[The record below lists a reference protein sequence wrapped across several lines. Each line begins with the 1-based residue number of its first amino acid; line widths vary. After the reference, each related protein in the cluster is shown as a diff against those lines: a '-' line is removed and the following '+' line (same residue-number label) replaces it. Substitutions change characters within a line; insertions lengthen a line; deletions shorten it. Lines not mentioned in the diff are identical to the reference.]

1 MIGVDSGTEGV
12 KTAVRPEDV
21 RFDAGGLIPAV
32 VQDARTGL
40 VLTVAYMN
48 AEALELTVKT
58 GETWF
63 YSRSR
68 KALWHKGETS
78 GNTQRVREIAA
89 DCDADALLVLVE
101 PQGPACH
108 TGDASCFS
116 AGLRKG
122 TETEG
127 FEAEAATR
135 TAHSSGSGSEGI
147 LERLEHRVR
156 EREALRPQGSYT
168 TYLFEKGLDKI
179 LKKVGE
185 ETAEVIIAAKNRSGP
200 ELRCEVA
207 DLLYHLAVLL
217 REQDLPWSEVLGELE
232 SRYAAEENR

>member
-1 MIGVDSGTEGV
+1 MSGARPEAEAA
-12 KTAVRPEDV
+12 KSAVRPDEV
-21 RFDAGGLIPAV
+21 RFDADGLIPAV
-32 VQDARTGL
+32 VQDVDTGL

-48 AEALELTVKT
+48 AESLGLTLKT

-89 DCDADALLVLVE
+89 DCDGDALLVLVE
-101 PQGPACH
+101 PRGPACH
-108 TGDASCFS
+108 TGAESCFS
-116 AGLRKG
+116 A
-122 TETEG
+122 
-127 FEAEAATR
+127 
-135 TAHSSGSGSEGI
+135 SSGGGSGGI
-147 LERLEHRVR
+147 LERLEQRVR
-156 EREALRPQGSYT
+156 EREALRPEGSYT

-200 ELRCEVA
+200 ELRYETA

-217 REQDLPWSEVLGELE
+217 REQGLSWSEVLAELE
-232 SRYAAEENR
+232 SRYAAGERR